1 MQTGPNEHLEHDLFH
16 VVPRVKKEAIA
27 LVASEL
33 IPRSPRTYR
42 ASFLANKR
50 CRDSANALQLRQDQC
65 CCGAIHAETW

>member
-42 ASFLANKR
+42 ASFLASKR
-50 CRDSANALQLRQDQC
+50 SRDSANALLAFPDTGC
-65 CCGAIHAETW
+65 